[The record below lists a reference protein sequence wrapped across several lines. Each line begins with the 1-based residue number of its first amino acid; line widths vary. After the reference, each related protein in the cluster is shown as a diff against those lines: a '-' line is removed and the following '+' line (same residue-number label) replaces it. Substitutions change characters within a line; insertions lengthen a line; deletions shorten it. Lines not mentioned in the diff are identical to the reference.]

1 MAKFPSCI
9 FADNLL
15 LFFWTVV
22 TSPTSSVLL
31 YGKLGL
37 TQTSYQNACAVVV
50 VALRLSW
57 AVASIGALLL
67 VLIVAH
73 LTVS

>member
-1 MAKFPSCI
+1 
-9 FADNLL
+9 
-15 LFFWTVV
+15 VV